1 MKKDYYEVLQ
11 VAKNA
16 SASEIKK
23 AYRKLAMKYHPDVNS
38 EPSAEERFK
47 EINEAY
53 EILSDEEK
61 RSIYDRYGH
70 DGLKSQGA
78 GPSGFGGFNF
88 EDLNNFN
95 FGGIFEDLFSG
106 GGFNPFGGQ
115 GRNSNHPQRGRDIR
129 QEIKITF
136 EQSLK
141 GFETQREIMVNRKC
155 SQCEGKGYEKERDVE
170 TCSECKGTGK
180 IVGVQDTMFGRMQV
194 QKVCPK
200 CKGKGKIVKKA
211 CSKCK
216 GKKLETVKETIS
228 VKIPAGISDQSEIRF
243 RGKGHDGFNNGPS
256 GDFFLR
262 VVVRKHKYFKREDND
277 IRLTF
282 KLPIIKMMLGGKY
295 ELPFFGEKISFEV
308 PPLTEPNTVIRIKDK
323 GFNSLSR
330 KIRGNLYIE
339 LKGTLPNKVTKQT
352 KMALEQLEDE
362 LNDHSDEELIK
373 KIKKEQ

>member
-1 MKKDYYEVLQ
+1 MKKDYYDVLGI
-11 VAKNA
+11 AKTA

-38 EPSAEERFK
+38 EADSEERFK

-61 RSIYDRYGH
+61 RAIYDRYGH

-88 EDLNNFN
+88 EDLTNFN

-106 GGFNPFGGQ
+106 GGFNPFGG
-115 GRNSNHPQRGRDIR
+115 GRNSNHPQRGKDIH
-129 QEIKITF
+129 QEVKITF
-136 EQSLK
+136 EQALK
-141 GFETQREIMVNRKC
+141 GLEVNKDIMVNRPC
-155 SQCEGKGYEKERDVE
+155 SQCNGKGYEKERDVE
-170 TCSECKGTGK
+170 TCSDCKGTGK
-180 IVGVQDTMFGRMQV
+180 VVAIQDTMFGRMQV
-194 QKVCPK
+194 QKACPK

-211 CSKCK
+211 CPKCK
-216 GKKLETVKETIS
+216 GKKLEMVKQTIN

-243 RGKGHDGFNNGPS
+243 RGKGHDGLNNGPP
-256 GDFFLR
+256 GDFLLR
-262 VVVRKHKYFKREDND
+262 VIVKKHKYFKRVDND
-277 IRLTF
+277 IHLNF
-282 KLPIIKMMLGGKY
+282 KIPMIKMMLGSKY
-295 ELPFFGEKISFEV
+295 ELPFFGEEISFEV

-339 LKGTLPNKVTKQT
+339 LKGTLPNKINKQT
-352 KMALEQLEDE
+352 KVALEKLEEE
-362 LNDHSDEELIK
+362 LNDYSDEDLLK
-373 KIKKEQ
+373 KIKKD